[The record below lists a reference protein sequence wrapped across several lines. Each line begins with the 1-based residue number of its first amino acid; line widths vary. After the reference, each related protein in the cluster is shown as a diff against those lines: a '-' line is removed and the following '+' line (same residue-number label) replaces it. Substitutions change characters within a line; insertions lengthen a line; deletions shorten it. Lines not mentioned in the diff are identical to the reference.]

1 MTNICTTTLITF
13 DIDEILE
20 NFWKSV
26 HMFRGLSLNPATIW
40 IEIPWTATCDRTEP
54 CPEENYV
61 CSLGVGADDAHGKV
75 MVPIPLKKVI
85 PSLSDKCLDAI
96 NGCDYIIAI
105 PEAVCLANLFSDPKG
120 DCVDDIIFLMTD
132 KGTPPDFSVFPP
144 KLGKLPAGSAAAG
157 HILKLITNALAA
169 VDHDFECKCLQR
181 SSYSN
186 ADSIEHSI
194 RSFNHKLKNN
204 FETMVKLE
212 ISRI

>member
-85 PSLSDKCLDAI
+85 PSLSGKCLAAI
-96 NGCDYIIAI
+96 EECDYIIAI

-120 DCVDDIIFLMTD
+120 ACVDDITFLMTD
-132 KGTPPDFSVFPP
+132 PGKPGSIWPPVAPV
-144 KLGKLPAGSAAAG
+144 LPAGAAAAG

-212 ISRI
+212 ISRN